1 MRQGSRHKLC
11 ATSINHATLCHGVT
25 FGTQCA
31 QILVDIPSLKPKVF
45 RFSFITI
52 STKTKAIVQQVGSFW
67 RIIINQPPQ
76 SIGICSINAE
86 DVEKVRPNWI
96 KL

>member
-52 STKTKAIVQQVGSFW
+52 STKTKAIVQQGNVFCWVIPESTAPSMKKFEQRPVG
-67 RIIINQPPQ
+67 RR
-76 SIGICSINAE
+76 
-86 DVEKVRPNWI
+86 D
-96 KL
+96 